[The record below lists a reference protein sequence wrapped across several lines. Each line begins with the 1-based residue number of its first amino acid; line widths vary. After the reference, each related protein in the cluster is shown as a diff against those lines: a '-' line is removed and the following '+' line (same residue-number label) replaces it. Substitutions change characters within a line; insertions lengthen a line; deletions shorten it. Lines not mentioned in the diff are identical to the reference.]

1 MKNPRNNEML
11 MMKRTMILLLA
22 LCLVCGAAFAE
33 NQEEREFLWVQDGML
48 QPVLIC
54 TDLRDENYSNEN
66 SGILRFCVWVE
77 TDYDTDL
84 DGSLDTVL
92 DDSTYDMVISNESLE
107 LVLPVGEGD
116 PNWLWNLGE

>member
-1 MKNPRNNEML
+1 ML

-22 LCLVCGAAFAE
+22 LCLVSGQEQDYTFYFLPTVYTLAE
-33 NQEEREFLWVQDGML
+33 GYHLE
-48 QPVLIC
+48 
-54 TDLRDENYSNEN
+54 LRLMTWDPYRAYLDEWYN
-66 SGILRFCVWVE
+66 
-77 TDYDTDL
+77 L

>member
-1 MKNPRNNEML
+1 MPTVYTLAEGHHLELRL
-11 MMKRTMILLLA
+11 MTWDPYRVYL
-22 LCLVCGAAFAE
+22 
-33 NQEEREFLWVQDGML
+33 
-48 QPVLIC
+48 
-54 TDLRDENYSNEN
+54 DEWY
-66 SGILRFCVWVE
+66 
-77 TDYDTDL
+77 DL